1 MSSNIYNYRTIYGGG
16 GRDASSLYYR
26 DSPRLPSVD
35 PFADSDTESLYA
47 DRVPSAYTKHGIG
60 ASSRY
65 TAAAAMPTP
74 SLYGTSAFDPSLLG
88 GTKRTVEALY
98 HQTVLGSHNSIGQT
112 EALFSTN
119 SLIKRPRLETGSNLP
134 IYPQRP
140 GEKDCAYY
148 MMTRTC
154 KFGDTCKFDH
164 PLWVPEGGI
173 PDWKE
178 IPLIPTSESLP
189 ERPGEPDCPYYMK
202 TQKCKFGIRCKFNHP
217 KEKVNAFASELDAEL
232 QGSETADISIL
243 PERLSEPV
251 CSFYMKTGKCSFGTS
266 CKFHH
271 PKDLQIQSNI
281 QDSVRHGQQESQG
294 QSSNSFVPFIPALMH
309 NSKGLPIRPGEPDC
323 PFYLKTGSCK
333 YGSTCRYTHPERIIN
348 PSLVAGLGQSFLPSA
363 ATNLSFGGLNPAAN
377 FLQNID
383 LRSAQTSISVIPTI
397 YPQRP
402 GELECDFYMKTGQCK
417 FGERCK
423 FHHPIDRSA
432 PTSVLKQTPQQTV
445 KLTLAGLPRREGA
458 VICSF
463 YMKTG
468 TCKFGAACKFDHP
481 PPGEAIA
488 MATIQGTAEGEETK
502 DAPEFQLESV
512 VISPIIESLC
522 LDRLRHIVAAAVFRG
537 EPGVV
542 ANVRAIAD
550 RDHSQRKL
558 FIRGLGTET
567 TTDSV
572 RSLFSAY
579 GEFEEAAVIVD
590 RATGK
595 SKGYGFITFRHA
607 DGALRV
613 LKEPSKN
620 H

>member
-16 GRDASSLYYR
+16 GRDASSLYSYR

-47 DRVPSAYTKHGIG
+47 DRVPSAYTKQVIG

-65 TAAAAMPTP
+65 TAAAVAMSTP

-88 GTKRTVEALY
+88 GPKRSVEALY

-154 KFGDTCKFDH
+154 KYGDTCKFDH

-217 KEKVNAFASELDAEL
+217 KENGNAPAGELGAEL
-232 QGSETADISIL
+232 QVSETADISIL
-243 PERLSEPV
+243 PERPSEPV
-251 CSFYMKTGKCSFGTS
+251 CT
-266 CKFHH
+266 
-271 PKDLQIQSNI
+271 
-281 QDSVRHGQQESQG
+281 
-294 QSSNSFVPFIPALMH
+294 
-309 NSKGLPIRPGEPDC
+309 GEPDC

-363 ATNLSFGGLNPAAN
+363 AANLSFGGLNPAAN

-383 LRSAQTSISVIPTI
+383 LRSAQASISVIPTI

-502 DAPEFQLESV
+502 DAPEVQ
-512 VISPIIESLC
+512 
-522 LDRLRHIVAAAVFRG
+522 
-537 EPGVV
+537 
-542 ANVRAIAD
+542 
-550 RDHSQRKL
+550 Q
-558 FIRGLGTET
+558 
-567 TTDSV
+567 
-572 RSLFSAY
+572 
-579 GEFEEAAVIVD
+579 
-590 RATGK
+590 
-595 SKGYGFITFRHA
+595 
-607 DGALRV
+607 
-613 LKEPSKN
+613 
-620 H
+620 

>member
-16 GRDASSLYYR
+16 GRDASSLYSYR

-47 DRVPSAYTKHGIG
+47 DRVPSAYTKQVIG

-65 TAAAAMPTP
+65 TAAAVAMSTP

-88 GTKRTVEALY
+88 GPKRSVEALY

-154 KFGDTCKFDH
+154 KYGDTCKFDH

-217 KEKVNAFASELDAEL
+217 KENGNAPAGELGAEL
-232 QGSETADISIL
+232 QVSETADISIL
-243 PERLSEPV
+243 PERPSEPV
-251 CSFYMKTGKCSFGTS
+251 CTFYMKTGKCSFGTS

-271 PKDLQIQSNI
+271 PKDLHILSNI
-281 QDSVRHGQQESQG
+281 QDSVRHGQQEPQG
-294 QSSNSFVPFIPALMH
+294 QNSKTYVPFTPALMH
-309 NSKGLPIRPGEPDC
+309 NSKGLPIRPGESDC

-363 ATNLSFGGLNPAAN
+363 AANLSFGGLNPAAN

-383 LRSAQTSISVIPTI
+383 LRSAQASISVIPTI

-502 DAPEFQLESV
+502 DAPEVQ
-512 VISPIIESLC
+512 
-522 LDRLRHIVAAAVFRG
+522 
-537 EPGVV
+537 
-542 ANVRAIAD
+542 
-550 RDHSQRKL
+550 Q
-558 FIRGLGTET
+558 
-567 TTDSV
+567 
-572 RSLFSAY
+572 
-579 GEFEEAAVIVD
+579 
-590 RATGK
+590 
-595 SKGYGFITFRHA
+595 
-607 DGALRV
+607 
-613 LKEPSKN
+613 
-620 H
+620 